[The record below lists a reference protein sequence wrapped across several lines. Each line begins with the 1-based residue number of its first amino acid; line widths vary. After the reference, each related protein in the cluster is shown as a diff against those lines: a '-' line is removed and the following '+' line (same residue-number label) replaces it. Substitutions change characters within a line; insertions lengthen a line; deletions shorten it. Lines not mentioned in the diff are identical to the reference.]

1 MTRRDTP
8 AEQLEDL
15 DKEILKTMLDL
26 RGTKMS
32 TVSRKIGVSKST
44 VHNRLK
50 RLKQGGFIEG
60 MIPMISEE
68 KVKGPITAVSLVSA
82 RYGPGYGKSVGAS
95 IARIKGVWAVYFVLG
110 DIDFIVLI
118 RTRDKDELA
127 RVLEE
132 LANIPGVEGSE
143 TIMALE
149 TVKEDYVASVK
160 CLLED

>member
-1 MTRRDTP
+1 
-8 AEQLEDL
+8 
-15 DKEILKTMLDL
+15 
-26 RGTKMS
+26 
-32 TVSRKIGVSKST
+32 
-44 VHNRLK
+44 
-50 RLKQGGFIEG
+50 
-60 MIPMISEE
+60 
-68 KVKGPITAVSLVSA
+68 
-82 RYGPGYGKSVGAS
+82 
-95 IARIKGVWAVYFVLG
+95 AVYFVLG